1 MASLNINKTPTQIYT
16 RIIASIPKYK
26 CSYNCLYS
34 CLIIVSYIIC
44 YDYLSARIIIRITN
58 KSINIIVSIYNFIS
72 NK

>member
-1 MASLNINKTPTQIYT
+1 MASLNINKTPTQLST
-16 RIIASIPKYK
+16 QIIASIPKYK

-44 YDYLSARIIIRITN
+44 YDYINTHIIIRITN
-58 KSINIIVSIYNFIS
+58 ISITIIVSIYNFIS